1 MTVSFQVTCY
11 TAHFFYL
18 FLIHFFPHSVFFPD
32 MSGALNYYYFL
43 QTVKVVLHHQL
54 CDWKWMEKDATNAP
68 KDMARDKT
76 PLTFRV
82 LFTITKGDRGAS
94 NCLKRIRGSVGVKLF
109 VRRTKSGPKREGKE
123 RKRQRREKKESF
135 SHAWHIFKF
144 KARCFFRFFQE
155 FLALPLGELRAN
167 E

>member
-1 MTVSFQVTCY
+1 
-11 TAHFFYL
+11 
-18 FLIHFFPHSVFFPD
+18 
-32 MSGALNYYYFL
+32 
-43 QTVKVVLHHQL
+43 
-54 CDWKWMEKDATNAP
+54 MEEDATNAP

-94 NCLKRIRGSVGVKLF
+94 ELPQESTGFGGGQVIRQ
-109 VRRTKSGPKREGKE
+109 TKSGPKREGKE

-144 KARCFFRFFQE
+144 KARCFFLFFQE
-155 FLALPLGELRAN
+155 FLALPLGEPRAN